1 MKTGFRFYILIATLS
16 MHIQCNDVQNQK
28 VQSIDDAIAQLT
40 TDSEKRIYLEKICA
54 IDQKTR
60 TDLSEIEIK
69 YGHDS
74 NERME
79 AIQLMAK
86 ADRLNLQKIERYL
99 MAYGHPTKVKQG
111 ELATRA
117 PWLVLHH
124 SGGIE
129 PRERNFTY
137 LYEAYKKGD
146 LKPSSFSFYLERF
159 HRLKFGKRFTLPNP
173 YREDELINALI
184 DRLGLTIPSQ

>member
-1 MKTGFRFYILIATLS
+1 MTVI
-16 MHIQCNDVQNQK
+16 
-28 VQSIDDAIAQLT
+28 
-40 TDSEKRIYLEKICA
+40 SEK
-54 IDQKTR
+54 
-60 TDLSEIEIK
+60 
-69 YGHDS
+69 
-74 NERME
+74 E
-79 AIQLMAK
+79 AIHLITK
-86 ADRLNLQKIERYL
+86 TDRINLQKKEHYL
-99 MAYGHPTKVKQG
+99 KAHGHPTKKAKQG
-111 ELATRA
+111 DLVART
-117 PWLVLHH
+117 PWIVIHH
-124 SGGIE
+124 SERIE